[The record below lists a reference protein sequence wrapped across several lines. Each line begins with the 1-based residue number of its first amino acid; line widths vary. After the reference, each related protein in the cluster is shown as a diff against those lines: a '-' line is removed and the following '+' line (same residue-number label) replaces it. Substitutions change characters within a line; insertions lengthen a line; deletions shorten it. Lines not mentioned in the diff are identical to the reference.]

1 MKRLSILLALLAA
14 SWSVT
19 AQSVSPE
26 LLFPTID
33 PHSLAMGGMQLT
45 TTGGSHA
52 IYTNLSASLFA
63 QQPIKFSTS
72 YYGQSDFDYYALS
85 GSWRVNRNNVLAA
98 GWRQYLRGSG
108 NNDSALDLGYA
119 HRFGEHF
126 SIGVVGRYA
135 RLERWDEDVEAIAC
149 DLSVMWSKPISG
161 WSRYSNLRLGAKVT
175 NLGAYLHDTDY
186 VLPIQAALGASIDT
200 FFSDSHQLTV
210 GSELGYCFTPSQVR
224 GFEASV
230 GAEYNLMQLI
240 QVRAGYH
247 YGEVKEYCPSYASVG
262 AGVRL
267 LHIRVDFAY
276 LFAEKDSWLD
286 NTYSI
291 SFGLDF

>member
-119 HRFGEHF
+119 HRFAGAVPRT
-126 SIGVVGRYA
+126 GVA
-135 RLERWDEDVEAIAC
+135 
-149 DLSVMWSKPISG
+149 
-161 WSRYSNLRLGAKVT
+161 
-175 NLGAYLHDTDY
+175 
-186 VLPIQAALGASIDT
+186 
-200 FFSDSHQLTV
+200 F
-210 GSELGYCFTPSQVR
+210 
-224 GFEASV
+224 
-230 GAEYNLMQLI
+230 
-240 QVRAGYH
+240 
-247 YGEVKEYCPSYASVG
+247 
-262 AGVRL
+262 
-267 LHIRVDFAY
+267 
-276 LFAEKDSWLD
+276 
-286 NTYSI
+286 
-291 SFGLDF
+291 